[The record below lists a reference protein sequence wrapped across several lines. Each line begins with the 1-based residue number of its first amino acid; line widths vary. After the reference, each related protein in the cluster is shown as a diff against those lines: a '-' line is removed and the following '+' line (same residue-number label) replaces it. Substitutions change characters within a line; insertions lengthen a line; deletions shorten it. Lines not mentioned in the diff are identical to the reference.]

1 MNQLTRSQGLKIAAV
16 IVLVLTLVNM
26 VVYDIPFLT
35 QGMAA
40 LDQAAN
46 ADQGP
51 PFFMVILGF
60 AFDILAIVAA
70 YGTWQAQRWGV
81 ILIIIVSAFNCINNA
96 LAAVFAPWLAT
107 QIFAAVSVVLYLGVI
122 ALCLRRETQ
131 SLTPSV

>member
-1 MNQLTRSQGLKIAAV
+1 MLALINV
-16 IVLVLTLVNM
+16 I
-26 VVYDIPFLT
+26 VYDIPFLT

-60 AFDILAIVAA
+60 AFDVLAIVAA

-81 ILIIIVSAFNCINNA
+81 ILIIIVSAFNCINNTLA
-96 LAAVFAPWLAT
+96 LVFAPWDGT
-107 QIFAAVSVVLYLGVI
+107 QIFAAVQVLLFLSVIY
-122 ALCLRRETQ
+122 LCLRREPK
-131 SLTPSV
+131 SLAKSV